1 MYIITLWVIIITLAS
16 NLYWRKGSFLFF
28 QYCRLSTSCAVYL
41 KWRYAFPISDGRP
54 KGKTIVLILMSFKR
68 RSMRLLHKLYLTAWG
83 LQRPSDSKNICV
95 PFGLCCCVAV
105 LCCWSFILFDQFK
118 RKLLL
123 VVRHR
128 GIMTMVCY
136 ESGQFR
142 EDFKFHMKNWKSGS
156 RGSGGEFHMKE
167 AVISVGWYA
176 ISLLDD
182 LWTSAIFTKRRN

>member
-1 MYIITLWVIIITLAS
+1 MEDQKEKQLCS
-16 NLYWRKGSFLFF
+16 YWYLLNADPWDCSTNFIWQHEGSRDLKIQGTFGFL
-28 QYCRLSTSCAVYL
+28 L
-41 KWRYAFPISDGRP
+41 
-54 KGKTIVLILMSFKR
+54 VLMP
-68 RSMRLLHKLYLTAWG
+68 MRLA
-83 LQRPSDSKNICV
+83 
-95 PFGLCCCVAV
+95 
-105 LCCWSFILFDQFK
+105 CCWSFTLFDKFK

-142 EDFKFHMKNWKSGS
+142 EDFKFHMENWKSGS

-182 LWTSAIFTKRRN
+182 PQTSANLHKETELNSSAFKINVIKCFHSFNFTGLVMKTI